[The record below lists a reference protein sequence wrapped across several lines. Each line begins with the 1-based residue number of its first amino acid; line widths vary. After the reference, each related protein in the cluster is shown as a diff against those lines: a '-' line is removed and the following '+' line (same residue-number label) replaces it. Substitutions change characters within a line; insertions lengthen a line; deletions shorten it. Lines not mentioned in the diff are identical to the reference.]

1 MFSLTNSTLSLKW
14 MDFSLV
20 DSSEEGRQENNE
32 ARSPK
37 LAIVSGS
44 MLTISESRIEVSPW
58 ISAIVISGSA
68 LEESG
73 RESSVVISKSLM
85 WNDVGS
91 MRDSGKRRDW
101 PLTDT
106 VSSKECGI
114 GWKIVVIADWMLV
127 CEHEFDWVF
136 TPITPAAFGSEDV
149 GMCCIADKLAF
160 VGIDDSG
167 REHCLVSF
175 VLEFFLLL
183 PSSPPPNTNTDTN
196 EEPSFTLNGSAGVF
210 EDGKSY
216 SFNQNSGT
224 AASSVTF
231 SHCHFTS
238 PKYQSGSRPLTFD
251 NYPGSLTLLS
261 NSFTNT
267 VQTFGAGG
275 AVYINPHLTVPSS
288 IVRVESCNFT
298 DCSARWY
305 GGSLYLYSNAT
316 VTLTGCRSVG
326 CSATVHAAS
335 SGGGMYIALYNSLGS
350 TVSDMSFKDCWT
362 GGKGGGSYVYALCP
376 LSLTDCEFINCKT
389 TNPPT
394 FDSTG
399 GGLCAMTL
407 SSTLTMEGCQF
418 IDCSSNLKGRA
429 VVGDV
434 GGFVMSDC
442 LVKNCH
448 STSSSAVV
456 VFPRTTSPISLN
468 NVLFVGINK
477 EDTPTDSSTE
487 QSTANN
493 VQFAD
498 FEIRDVY
505 NLNPTDIS
513 ISDCYTTTTPNS
525 VGMYARVFDY
535 DTSILTYTRV
545 DHDAFNKMGPYLTEQ
560 VEAKLDSVWRR
571 LDVIVKGKVQLESQL
586 YEVRLKET
594 EKSAELTGELQ
605 FVNGVGSLL
614 PSSNLNLKFSTAY
627 TITSIVGVV
636 PSSSSESNAI
646 PITAEAWAF
655 NLAATPDFVSFTTPD
670 TPPCLTG
677 TTAYLLSKEPEYSY
691 IVVVFNDT
699 VRGSLDIV
707 VEERGKDVTITV
719 EMNESA
725 KTGESDKF
733 VVSIVPTEGNES
745 TTTPVLM
752 IDSISFHIP
761 KSSYVPPGKDDKKTM
776 SPETKK
782 LLSWLL
788 PLVGCLL
795 IALVLAI
802 IVIVLLR
809 RRQQKSTEPAQNE
822 MEPQEQIDVEKVEEF
837 GVDCSNGVIR
847 TDDNHASSLNSGKEN
862 RPDNETEKQDPSQ
875 FGEVMVCNGDFAIS
889 TARMDSTLYSVLH
902 KEHRDVWKRGVGLQ
916 IVNGLK
922 HVVAHRGWS
931 DVLTRLSSHWILID
945 GSGNVQLKLQMTREE
960 AELEAAFAQMQNPQP
975 PQTWS
980 KT

>member
-1 MFSLTNSTLSLKW
+1 
-14 MDFSLV
+14 
-20 DSSEEGRQENNE
+20 
-32 ARSPK
+32 
-37 LAIVSGS
+37 
-44 MLTISESRIEVSPW
+44 MLTISSSRIEVSPW
-58 ISAIVISGSA
+58 TSAIVISGSA

-91 MRDSGKRRDW
+91 MRGVVETSSFSSIGGSISVSIVGCSFDSSQILGNDRIGLS
-101 PLTDT
+101 LTQSARKN
-106 VSSKECGI
+106 VESVGRLSSSLI
-114 GWKIVVIADWMLV
+114 G
-127 CEHEFDWVF
+127 C
-136 TPITPAAFGSEDV
+136 
-149 GMCCIADKLAF
+149 
-160 VGIDDSG
+160 
-167 REHCLVSF
+167 SF
-175 VLEFFLLL
+175 VNMSSIGSSHQSRLRHLDQKMLGCVVSLTSSHLSGSTIRDVNTVWSVLCSNSSFSSLL
-183 PSSPPPNTNTDTN
+183 SSPNTNTDTN

-288 IVRVESCNFT
+288 IVRVESAT
-298 DCSARWY
+298 
-305 GGSLYLYSNAT
+305 SLIVRLDGTEEAYIL
-316 VTLTGCRSVG
+316 
-326 CSATVHAAS
+326 HAAS

-399 GGLCAMTL
+399 GSLRNDLVVDTHNGRMSVHRLFIK
-407 SSTLTMEGCQF
+407 SEGQSC
-418 IDCSSNLKGRA
+418 GR
-429 VVGDV
+429 
-434 GGFVMSDC
+434 
-442 LVKNCH
+442 
-448 STSSSAVV
+448 
-456 VFPRTTSPISLN
+456 P
-468 NVLFVGINK
+468 
-477 EDTPTDSSTE
+477 PTDSSTE

-655 NLAATPDFVSFTTPD
+655 NLAATPDFVSFTTRHSSMSD
-670 TPPCLTG
+670 RNNCL
-677 TTAYLLSKEPEYSY
+677 
-691 IVVVFNDT
+691 
-699 VRGSLDIV
+699 
-707 VEERGKDVTITV
+707 
-719 EMNESA
+719 SA
-725 KTGESDKF
+725 
-733 VVSIVPTEGNES
+733 V
-745 TTTPVLM
+745 
-752 IDSISFHIP
+752 
-761 KSSYVPPGKDDKKTM
+761 
-776 SPETKK
+776 
-782 LLSWLL
+782 
-788 PLVGCLL
+788 
-795 IALVLAI
+795 
-802 IVIVLLR
+802 
-809 RRQQKSTEPAQNE
+809 Q
-822 MEPQEQIDVEKVEEF
+822 
-837 GVDCSNGVIR
+837 R
-847 TDDNHASSLNSGKEN
+847 T
-862 RPDNETEKQDPSQ
+862 
-875 FGEVMVCNGDFAIS
+875 
-889 TARMDSTLYSVLH
+889 
-902 KEHRDVWKRGVGLQ
+902 
-916 IVNGLK
+916 
-922 HVVAHRGWS
+922 
-931 DVLTRLSSHWILID
+931 
-945 GSGNVQLKLQMTREE
+945 
-960 AELEAAFAQMQNPQP
+960 
-975 PQTWS
+975 
-980 KT
+980 